1 MWGGE
6 VDNVI
11 WGNGRLGSAR
21 GSNGRHTCT
30 HTHAGISLITN
41 LVVMSYD
48 SDQEGPSHQE
58 VVATADRRAKDMQL
72 LVKTVVGKLPRSS

>member
-1 MWGGE
+1 MEE
-6 VDNVI
+6 V
-11 WGNGRLGSAR
+11 GTESH
-21 GSNGRHTCT
+21 SHT
-30 HTHAGISLITN
+30 GLSLITN

-72 LVKTVVGKLPRSS
+72 LVKTVVGKLPSSS